1 MVIWFKYIGIIS
13 FRLSLQRQPLPASMI
28 ARDLTV
34 KDNLVYFSSI
44 MASKKQ
50 HNYLRS
56 ETRSMLFCLSIK
68 ASKGGCT
75 NSQFQLPNFPR
86 KTHIRGIKLNQLN
99 NINNHI
105 IITGNSTP
113 NPNPFLFK
121 GIRAEKDKRSV
132 PLLGVWFLVHITIP
146 KRSINFL
153 TIHVITHA
161 LMELEDQVNNHK
173 TTRKMTFKSNLSTCY
188 KYVIYI
194 SKTRIVNVTKDKKG
208 GEREKKN

>member
-1 MVIWFKYIGIIS
+1 
-13 FRLSLQRQPLPASMI
+13 MI

-86 KTHIRGIKLNQLN
+86 KTHIWGIKLNQLN

-113 NPNPFLFK
+113 NPNPNPFLFK
-121 GIRAEKDKRSV
+121 GIGAEKDKRSSV
-132 PLLGVWFLVHITIP
+132 PLLGVWFLLHITIP
-146 KRSINFL
+146 KRSIDFH

-161 LMELEDQVNNHK
+161 LMELEDQ
-173 TTRKMTFKSNLSTCY
+173 
-188 KYVIYI
+188 
-194 SKTRIVNVTKDKKG
+194 
-208 GEREKKN
+208 

>member
-1 MVIWFKYIGIIS
+1 MLWNQVYAVLSQHKGIKRWVHEFSIPTPK
-13 FRLSLQRQPLPASMI
+13 LSKEN
-28 ARDLTV
+28 T
-34 KDNLVYFSSI
+34 Y
-44 MASKKQ
+44 
-50 HNYLRS
+50 
-56 ETRSMLFCLSIK
+56 
-68 ASKGGCT
+68 
-75 NSQFQLPNFPR
+75 
-86 KTHIRGIKLNQLN
+86 RGIKLNQLN

-113 NPNPFLFK
+113 NPNPNPFLFK
-121 GIRAEKDKRSV
+121 GIRAEKDKRSSV
-132 PLLGVWFLVHITIP
+132 PLLGVWFLLHITIP

>member
-28 ARDLTV
+28 TRDLTV

-121 GIRAEKDKRSV
+121 GIRAEKDKSSV
-132 PLLGVWFLVHITIP
+132 PLLGVWFLLHITIP

-173 TTRKMTFKSNLSTCY
+173 TTRKMTFKSNF
-188 KYVIYI
+188 KYLLQVCNLYI
-194 SKTRIVNVTKDKKG
+194 QN
-208 GEREKKN
+208 KNCKCHKR